1 MVLELCSMLSNFFW
15 GGNLEAGIFSIILE
29 GSFYSLFSLCA
40 DTKLILEAQ
49 VLKNS
54 WAQFY
59 QLSDSNP
66 ELLWGKH
73 KRFFWG
79 IMFPL
84 VLLVRSK
91 EYLLVFLLSIKSGVF
106 LIRFLKKVSSL
117 LWGMPF
123 PQAVRMLKRISS
135 CFPSFH
141 SKWSSLNQVP
151 QVGFISTCIVM
162 EKDE

>member
-1 MVLELCSMLSNFFW
+1 MKPFW
-15 GGNLEAGIFSIILE
+15 GGNLEAVIFSVILE
-29 GSFYSLFSLCA
+29 GSFYFLFSLCA
-40 DTKLILEAQ
+40 DTRQILEAQ
-49 VLKNS
+49 VLKKS
-54 WAQFY
+54 WAQLY

-66 ELLWGKH
+66 GWLSGKH
-73 KRFFWG
+73 KRFLWVKLL
-79 IMFPL
+79 FPP

-141 SKWSSLNQVP
+141 SKWSSLNHVP

-162 EKDE
+162 KKDE